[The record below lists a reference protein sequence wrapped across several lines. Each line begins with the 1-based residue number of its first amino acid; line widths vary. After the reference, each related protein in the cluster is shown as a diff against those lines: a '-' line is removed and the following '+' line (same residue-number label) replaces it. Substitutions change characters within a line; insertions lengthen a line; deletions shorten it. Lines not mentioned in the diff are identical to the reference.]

1 MNLPTIRIMAPDEP
15 IDEIDEAP
23 SRQERKAGPCEL
35 CGRPGQALTFHHLIP
50 RHCHRK
56 KRFRSRF
63 SLREMR
69 SSGLWI
75 CRPCHAGI
83 HDLIPDEKVLGW
95 DYYTRDRLLAHEGV
109 RKHVDWVRKQK

>member
-1 MNLPTIRIMAPDEP
+1 MVRIMTPDEP
-15 IDEIDEAP
+15 IGEVDESP
-23 SRQERKAGPCEL
+23 SRQERKTGPCEL
-35 CGRPGQALTFHHLIP
+35 CGRPGQSLTFHHLIP

-56 KRFRSRF
+56 KRFRARF

-69 SSGLWI
+69 SRGLWI
-75 CRPCHAGI
+75 CRLCHGGI

-95 DYYTRDRLLAHEGV
+95 DYHTRDLLLAHEGV